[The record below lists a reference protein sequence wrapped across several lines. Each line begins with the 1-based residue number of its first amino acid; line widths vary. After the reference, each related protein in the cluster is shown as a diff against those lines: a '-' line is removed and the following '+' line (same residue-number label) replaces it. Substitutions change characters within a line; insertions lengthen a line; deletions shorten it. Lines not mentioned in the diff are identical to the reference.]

1 ERDQRGPEPAPPE
14 AAPSIQHPAPPEAAP
29 SIQHFGTIVPD
40 SDRTV
45 LEVLLD
51 PARDGEFVTDR
62 EAQAAVLES
71 RLPPGVHDR
80 AVADS
85 PGTRER
91 APVDVAALETAEPA
105 EILQRKFGSHRE
117 AEPTVLEAQF
127 GVFAEDE
134 TLHPVGPGSGTEI
147 ERATF
152 EGL

>member
-1 ERDQRGPEPAPPE
+1 MSVPDVSCPNV
-14 AAPSIQHPAPPEAAP
+14 AAPVSARHHRSTRNLDGFGDLDFAYALRGSA
-29 SIQHFGTIVPD
+29 SYGTIVPD
-40 SDRTV
+40 SDRAV
-45 LEVLLD
+45 LEILLH
-51 PARDGEFVTDR
+51 PARDGAFVPDR

-80 AVADS
+80 AVADR

-134 TLHPVGPGSGTEI
+134 ALHPVGPGSG
-147 ERATF
+147 
-152 EGL
+152 